1 MARTVL
7 SDVLG
12 DELSAIASGP
22 TVADAT
28 TFSDAIKVF
37 TDKQLWDKVPVAV
50 QNHLQQGEQGAVS
63 ETAKAGSMP
72 LVSKAWAYCSKSFAT
87 SFASPSN

>member
-1 MARTVL
+1 MAAPADVHALVL

-37 TDKQLWDKVPVAV
+37 TDKQLWDKVP
-50 QNHLQQGEQGAVS
+50 
-63 ETAKAGSMP
+63 
-72 LVSKAWAYCSKSFAT
+72 
-87 SFASPSN
+87 